1 MPVFDDNG
9 AIDKRASRWL
19 SVQLTPS
26 NAPWAF
32 AKSGETYRVIAA
44 MEAFAILLGI
54 KYLVPAA
61 DVEASFGSIVVV
73 PALTDN
79 QTNGRVLNKLMTT
92 RFPLSAVV
100 MELAEEM
107 KGRGLI
113 AEVAWAPRS
122 TNEEADAL
130 SRGVTDGFDAALRA
144 EVDLSTASWHIFDAA
159 LLWGQAFFD
168 EYGHRK
174 ADVRQDRARPRRRGR
189 KRPAED
195 RLKVRDPW

>member
-1 MPVFDDNG
+1 MPVFDDTG

-100 MELAEEM
+100 MELAEKM

-113 AEVAWAPRS
+113 AEVVWAPRS
-122 TNEEADAL
+122 TNE
-130 SRGVTDGFDAALRA
+130 
-144 EVDLSTASWHIFDAA
+144 
-159 LLWGQAFFD
+159 
-168 EYGHRK
+168 
-174 ADVRQDRARPRRRGR
+174 
-189 KRPAED
+189 
-195 RLKVRDPW
+195 